1 MVGLSVGLL
10 GPALSEL
17 RDRVGTDIGGIGI
30 LFVAQWLGY
39 VVGSFAG
46 GRWYDRRPGHRV
58 FAVALALMACGLA
71 VLPFASSLNGLFAAF
86 LLIGAGAA
94 TADVGGNTLLMWK
107 LGAAGGRAVNLLH
120 LCFGIGALSAP
131 LLVSAGSTVAAL
143 TAAVLALTL
152 AGWVVTIPSP
162 GVPPV
167 QREDHTTTSRPLL
180 ALLATFF
187 LLYVGLEVGFGGWIH
202 TYGEEID
209 LGAAGATW
217 LTTTFWIGF
226 TSGRVLSSAIARRV
240 RPRSVLAT
248 SCGLTVATA
257 LALIIGNGR
266 PVAVWLGTALIGTAM
281 APLFPVMLVYL
292 ERRIHLTGS
301 ATAWFVGAAGVGG
314 LMFPWMIGRWFDA
327 SGAATLPWSMLV
339 LGVATTISFVV
350 TDRRLGGPVG
360 AGQDE
365 PSASSVSI

>member
-1 MVGLSVGLL
+1 LSVGLL

-39 VVGSFAG
+39 VVGSVAG

-58 FAVALALMACGLA
+58 FAVALALMASGL
-71 VLPFASSLNGLFAAF
+71 VLLPFVSSLSGLFAAF
-86 LLIGAGAA
+86 VLIGFGAA
-94 TADVGGNTLLMWK
+94 TADVGGNTLLMWQ

-131 LLVSAGSTVAAL
+131 LLVSAGSTVAAI
-143 TAAVLALTL
+143 TGAVLALCV

-162 GVPPV
+162 EVSTV
-167 QREDHTTTSRPLL
+167 DREDHATTSRPQL
-180 ALLATFF
+180 ALMATFF

-202 TYGEEID
+202 TYAEEID

-226 TSGRVLSSAIARRV
+226 TSGRVLSSAIARRI

-248 SCGLTVATA
+248 SCGLTIATA
-257 LALIIGNGR
+257 LALIVGNGR
-266 PVAVWLGTALIGTAM
+266 PVAVWVGTALIGMSM

-292 ERRIHLTGS
+292 ERRIRVTGS

-314 LMFPWMIGRWFDA
+314 LIFPWLIGRWFDA

-339 LGVATTISFVV
+339 LAVATAISFAA
-350 TDRRLGGPVG
+350 TDRRLARRAG
-360 AGQDE
+360 AGQDA